1 MNKLLVRRIN
11 AFLFDLILVFIV
23 SFLISLIPII
33 NPNKVDYQEKYNEL
47 VSITTQYVNN
57 ELSKDD
63 YDSSIK
69 PIMYY
74 ISKYTI
80 HTKIVTLIVTLLYF
94 TVVPL
99 LMDGETLGKKL
110 FNLKMVNEKDKRKK
124 LTLGNYFLRVLVAK
138 NVLFE
143 IAQIIAILT
152 LNSDNFYNIN
162 NVITNAGT
170 ILLYIDI
177 AFLFIRRDNLSLHD
191 LVSNTCVIDTQI
203 KEEKENEKEYE
214 EEKNNIKTTKKTRK
228 RNNK

>member
-1 MNKLLVRRIN
+1 
-11 AFLFDLILVFIV
+11 
-23 SFLISLIPII
+23 
-33 NPNKVDYQEKYNEL
+33 
-47 VSITTQYVNN
+47 
-57 ELSKDD
+57 
-63 YDSSIK
+63 
-69 PIMYY
+69 MYY

-143 IAQIIAILT
+143 IAQIVAILT

-203 KEEKENEKEYE
+203 KEEKENEKEYKE
-214 EEKNNIKTTKKTRK
+214 ETINITTTKKTRK
-228 RNNK
+228 KNNK